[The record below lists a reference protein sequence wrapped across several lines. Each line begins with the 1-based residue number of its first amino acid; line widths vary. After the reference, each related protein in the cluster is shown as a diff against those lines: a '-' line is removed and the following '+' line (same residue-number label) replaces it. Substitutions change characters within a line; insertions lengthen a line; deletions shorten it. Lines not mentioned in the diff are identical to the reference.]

1 MKKIALMVFAMT
13 LILAVSASAQTPPDQ
28 ILRFDKQP
36 VLQWSEGNLLMICHP
51 NGCNTA
57 NFSPIYVGYQGKGF
71 PAGTQTKIVQTF
83 VPGFGNTFEIQFQLP
98 GTNQWQPVTAGM
110 VVQPPAAN
118 TPPANTPPANTAPAN
133 TAPANTAPA
142 NTAPANTAPANTA
155 PANTAGPPAGTR
167 VQNANIPPWYDD
179 ESGRFPPGTLFR
191 VRNGQFQYK
200 MPFPK
205 PGWRNGWQNYTPS
218 TTRASA
224 APAAGNP
231 APGSTVQGQGLI
243 IYERDVPDPTRP
255 GQIAGKIYI
264 VYNPVTGETTII
276 IPKISGLWR
285 TARMAIGATA
295 VVATVYY
302 GGYYIFVYCFM
313 I

>member
-1 MKKIALMVFAMT
+1 MKKIAFLMAFT
-13 LILAVSASAQTPPDQ
+13 LALIISVSASAQAPASDQ

-51 NGCNTA
+51 NGCNTP
-57 NFSPIYVGYQGKGF
+57 NLSPIYIGYQGKGF
-71 PAGTQTKIVQTF
+71 PAGTKTQIVQTF
-83 VPGFGNTFEIQFQLP
+83 IPNFGNVFEVQFQLP
-98 GTNQWQPVTAGM
+98 GTSQWQPVTAGM
-110 VVQPPAAN
+110 VVQPPAA
-118 TPPANTPPANTAPAN
+118 TPPAVTPPPVTPPPVTPPAVT
-133 TAPANTAPA
+133 
-142 NTAPANTAPANTA
+142 
-155 PANTAGPPAGTR
+155 PPPVTPPPQGNV

-179 ESGRFPPGTLFR
+179 ESGRFPTGTLFR

-218 TTRASA
+218 ATRASA

-285 TARMAIGATA
+285 TARVAIGATV
-295 VVATVYY
+295 VVASVYY
-302 GGYYIFVYCFM
+302 GGYYFFVYCFM
-313 I
+313 V